1 MRVLLAILLIAL
13 VGCRPPEPRDQ
24 GAANADSG
32 VRVRLEAP
40 ADPSVGAAVV
50 RVYLLD
56 EDNAAIT
63 GAEVTVTGTMTH
75 AGMEPVIGD
84 APEREDGLYATEDF
98 AFSMAGDWVLTADVT
113 LPDGNEVSSDLP
125 LTVTEN

>member
-1 MRVLLAILLIAL
+1 MRALPAILLIIL
-13 VGCRPPEPRDQ
+13 VGCRPPQPRDQ
-24 GAANADSG
+24 GAADTDSG

-40 ADPSVGAAVV
+40 ADPSVGEAVV
-50 RVYLLD
+50 RVYLLS

-63 GAEVTVTGTMTH
+63 EAEVTVTGTMTH
-75 AGMEPVIGD
+75 AGMEPVIST
-84 APEREDGLYATEDF
+84 APESEDGLYATEDF

-113 LPDGNEVSSDLP
+113 LPDGSEVSSDLP